1 MELCLTQE
9 VVVSRAGDWVY
20 SLSSGGVSEAVLS
33 VDWGSRVGYLS
44 TRLIPRVTSIMVS
57 VSSSNIHVI
66 GTTYVRKL
74 VDKMKQTAFF
84 SRFISVCMKREVTV
98 RLK

>member
-1 MELCLTQE
+1 MELCLTQG
-9 VVVSRAGDWVY
+9 VVVRRAGDWMY

-74 VDKMKQTAFF
+74 VDKMKQTALFHVLF
-84 SRFISVCMKREVTV
+84 SVFTKREVTV